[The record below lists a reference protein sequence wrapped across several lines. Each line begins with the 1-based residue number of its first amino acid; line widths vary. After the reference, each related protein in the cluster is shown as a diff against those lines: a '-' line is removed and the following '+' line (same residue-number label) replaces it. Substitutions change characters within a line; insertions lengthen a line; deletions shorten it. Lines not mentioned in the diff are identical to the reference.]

1 MDAIKVNTPSE
12 LTIRLLDKDQRAIH
26 GATISIQ
33 FWRMAKSTDDVK
45 VNFIEASEGLYKAQ
59 VRLQDKGLWAT
70 TLEIENGGQKY
81 SGKQSISVETN

>member
-1 MDAIKVNTPSE
+1 
-12 LTIRLLDKDQRAIH
+12 
-26 GATISIQ
+26 
-33 FWRMAKSTDDVK
+33 VK